1 MNKNKRGQLSIVNV
15 ISWVILLITSVVLTP
30 LMRGFIN
37 NAIAG
42 TNNTMEIIAL
52 NGILPVYWLL
62 LIGVLVFYAI
72 PRGGAVQY

>member
-1 MNKNKRGQLSIVNV
+1 MKKRGQLSIVNL
-15 ISWVILLITSVVLTP
+15 IAWVILLITSIVLTP

-37 NAIAG
+37 NAIEG
-42 TNNTMEIIAL
+42 TNNTMEILVL

-72 PRGGAVQY
+72 PRGGGAVQY